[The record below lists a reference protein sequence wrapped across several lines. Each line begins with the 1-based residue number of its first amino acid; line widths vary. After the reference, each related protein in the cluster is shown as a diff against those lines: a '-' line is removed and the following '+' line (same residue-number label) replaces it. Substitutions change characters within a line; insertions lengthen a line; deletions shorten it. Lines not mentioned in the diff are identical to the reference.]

1 MKSKNLTEL
10 SVEEL
15 LKQQK
20 SIKVV
25 TGMLAGMLISLLVI
39 GIFLTFQKISFI
51 AFVVIP
57 IALLP
62 IVFLNLATLKKIKQE
77 LNLRDNMR

>member
-10 SVEEL
+10 SAEEL

-25 TGMLAGMLISLLVI
+25 TGMLAGMLILLLVI

-77 LNLRDNMR
+77 LNLRDNVR

>member
-25 TGMLAGMLISLLVI
+25 TGMLAGMLILLLVI

>member
-25 TGMLAGMLISLLVI
+25 TGMLAGMLILLLVI

-77 LNLRDNMR
+77 LNLRDNVR